1 MGSRQNKLS
10 EVVWLGFGVSL
21 IRLGTFVRLRTLFAW
36 VSLVRLHFGWVV
48 GSFGLLRNTLF
59 AWDLLNFLKQTK
71 QI

>member
-1 MGSRQNKLS
+1 MGGWVPGNYNIT

-48 GSFGLLRNTLF
+48 GSFGLLRILCLPGTP
-59 AWDLLNFLKQTK
+59 
-71 QI
+71 